1 MSGLKQRIIGAL
13 VLISLAVI
21 FVPMMF
27 DEPHDERAVRS
38 LDIPEEP
45 PFPEVT
51 APDDRERLDGVPD
64 YRVEE
69 VEPPT
74 PDVVEDPAMGQEPPV
89 ASEDPAV
96 PAEDEV
102 PLVGEEES
110 ASASASDEQQSQQQ
124 ARTPE
129 ETGTDRESTESEE
142 TVAGSAETASGSAS
156 DESADFERTL
166 EGAWVLQLG
175 SFGSEEN
182 ARRLRDG
189 VRERGYGAHLQ
200 EVTRGDQRLI
210 RVFSG
215 PFAEKAEAEKA
226 KTVLD
231 EAFGVQALVTKGK
244 G

>member
-45 PFPEVT
+45 PFPEVSV
-51 APDDRERLDGVPD
+51 PEQDDTLTGVPD
-64 YRVEE
+64 YRIEE
-69 VEPPT
+69 IEPAPEL
-74 PDVVEDPAMGQEPPV
+74 VEDPAMGAQPGEGVDNEGPTSGE
-89 ASEDPAV
+89 A
-96 PAEDEV
+96 V
-102 PLVGEEES
+102 PLVGEETGSTAAAGGEQPAPTQDGRA
-110 ASASASDEQQSQQQ
+110 ASSDAPRSVNNQQ
-124 ARTPE
+124 
-129 ETGTDRESTESEE
+129 D
-142 TVAGSAETASGSAS
+142 VAPAEPDSRG
-156 DESADFERTL
+156 EGDFERTL
-166 EGAWVLQLG
+166 AGAWVLQLG
-175 SFGSEEN
+175 SFGNEEN
-182 ARRLRDG
+182 ARRLRDN

-200 EVTRGDQRLI
+200 EVVRNDQRLV

-226 KTVLD
+226 KQVLD
-231 EAFGVQALVTKGK
+231 KAFGIKSLVTQGD

>member
-1 MSGLKQRIIGAL
+1 VSGLKQRIIGAL

-45 PFPEVT
+45 PFPEVDVPAQDESMT
-51 APDDRERLDGVPD
+51 GVPD

-69 VEPPT
+69 LDSSPT
-74 PDVVEDPAMGQEPPV
+74 PELVEDPPMGTQPSGGTTGQDS
-89 ASEDPAV
+89 APA
-96 PAEDEV
+96 DEI
-102 PLVGEEES
+102 PLVGESEEGAADRTPAQTGES
-110 ASASASDEQQSQQQ
+110 AEQPQATDNGQAASTAGPSADDKA
-124 ARTPE
+124 
-129 ETGTDRESTESEE
+129 
-142 TVAGSAETASGSAS
+142 AEPVSGGQG
-156 DESADFERTL
+156 DFERTL

-175 SFGSEEN
+175 SFGNEEN
-182 ARRLRDG
+182 ARRLRDN
-189 VRERGYGAHLQ
+189 VRDRGYGAHLQ
-200 EVTRGDQRLI
+200 EVERGDQRLV

-226 KTVLD
+226 KEVLD
-231 EAFGVQALVTKGK
+231 KAFGVKALVTKGE